1 LKACV
6 LVGGGNLDGPGEY
19 WDNSKPMCQGIPYRS
34 LAFLGDRA
42 AALYALHAL
51 RGPTLLMNGLE
62 DSVVNIPKTGEPF
75 LDDLRRRT
83 IALRGTEDGVFEYD
97 FVPRTSH
104 RPFFVTRP
112 AAMWLERHLDFP
124 AWTLD
129 DIALLPTTH
138 ISAWARREDVEMDPG
153 YASEH
158 REGGTRALGRF
169 VPGLP
174 RAKLSVFSPE
184 QWQQE
189 KDRLIIDAW
198 VRHAL
203 SAIANSP

>member
-1 LKACV
+1 
-6 LVGGGNLDGPGEY
+6 
-19 WDNSKPMCQGIPYRS
+19 
-34 LAFLGDRA
+34 
-42 AALYALHAL
+42 
-51 RGPTLLMNGLE
+51 MNGLE

-75 LDDLRRRT
+75 LADLRRRT
-83 IALRGTEDGVFEYD
+83 IELLGRDEGVFEYG

-104 RPFFVTRP
+104 RPFLVMRT
-112 AAMWLERHLDFP
+112 AAMWLERRLDFP

-138 ISAWARREDVEMDPG
+138 ISEWARTEEVEMDPG

-169 VPGLP
+169 VHGLP

-184 QWQQE
+184 QEEQE
-189 KDRLIIDAW
+189 KDRLVIDSW
-198 VRHAL
+198 VCHAM
-203 SAIANSP
+203 SAVAGSP